1 MSEIKNDS
9 LVTNLTNQS
18 DINGNT
24 SIQQT
29 RDDSTLGDSQ
39 SKIGDIF
46 NKSIPE
52 RAASVVG
59 DVTKGFFKEFFGV
72 KFKEGTIPEEDISSK
87 EGGVPEG
94 NNVSERVTAKK
105 VLKGIVGTFLA
116 LPFLIGMG
124 SLYIANMVRF
134 AAKKEEDIYAYELNK
149 LLQSGNANDKKQA
162 ISFLEEILANGK
174 STVKYNAAKNFLS
187 KDIRPL
193 YTCLGSTDEKL
204 KNDTKELLTNM
215 LKNEDPDIKA
225 VADKIVRD
233 CLASGNRTLKA
244 NTIALLADM
253 LKDENTDEYEVAKTL
268 LNKNDKLIDKIQ
280 DGLSK
285 MLDNEDTK
293 GNAIKILKNAFEGA
307 TKNEED
313 FFENKIPHKKGF
325 LIKNLDNLKEIKKDS
340 STELLLKKMFDK
352 PETKDLA
359 IKVINYLKSKNLYS
373 DELREYFSEKNKN
386 GDVGVLDQEEVL
398 NKD

>member
-1 MSEIKNDS
+1 MGELGQIDVGKD
-9 LVTNLTNQS
+9 TNANVLQS
-18 DINGNT
+18 SG

-29 RDDSTLGDSQ
+29 RVDSTLGDSQ

-46 NKSIPE
+46 NKSISE
-52 RAASVVG
+52 KVASVVG

-72 KFKEGTIPEEDISSK
+72 KFKEGAIPEEDISSK

-124 SLYIANMVRF
+124 PLYIANMIRF

-162 ISFLEEILANGK
+162 IYFLEKILANGK
-174 STVKYNAAKNFLS
+174 STVEYNAAKNFLS

-193 YTCLGSTDEKL
+193 YTCLGSTDDKL
-204 KNDTKELLTNM
+204 KNGTKKLLTNM

-244 NTIALLADM
+244 NTIALLAEM
-253 LKDENTDEYEVAKTL
+253 LKDENTGEYEVAKTL

-307 TKNEED
+307 TKDEED
-313 FFENKIPHKKGF
+313 FFENKILHKKGF
-325 LIKNLDNLKEIKKDS
+325 LVKNLDDLEVIEKDS
-340 STELLLKKMFDK
+340 SIELLLKKMFDK
-352 PETKDLA
+352 SETKDLS
-359 IKVINYLKSKNLYS
+359 IKVLKYLDSKNLYS
-373 DELREYFSEKNKN
+373 DELRKYFSEKNKN
-386 GDVGVLDQEEVL
+386 GDVEVLDQEEVL
-398 NKD
+398 DKD

>member
-18 DINGNT
+18 DINGDT

-29 RDDSTLGDSQ
+29 RDDSILGDSQ

-46 NKSIPE
+46 NKSISE
-52 RAASVVG
+52 RVASVVG
-59 DVTKGFFKEFFGV
+59 DITKGFFKEFFGV
-72 KFKEGTIPEEDISSK
+72 KFKEGD
-87 EGGVPEG
+87 VPEG

-105 VLKGIVGTFLA
+105 VIKGLFGVVAA

-162 ISFLEEILANGK
+162 IYFLEKILANGK
-174 STVKYNAAKNFLS
+174 STVKYNAAKNFLI

-225 VADKIVRD
+225 VAERIVKE
-233 CLASGNRTLKA
+233 CLESNDLKLKA
-244 NTIALLADM
+244 NTIALLAEM

-307 TKNEED
+307 TKDEED
-313 FFENKIPHKKGF
+313 FLENKILHKKGF
-325 LIKNLDNLKEIKKDS
+325 LVKNLDDLEVIEKDS
-340 STELLLKKMFDK
+340 SIELLLKKMFDK
-352 PETKDLA
+352 NETKDLA
-359 IKVINYLKSKNLYS
+359 IKVINYLESKNLYS

-386 GDVGVLDQEEVL
+386 DNIEALDQEEVL
-398 NKD
+398 DKD